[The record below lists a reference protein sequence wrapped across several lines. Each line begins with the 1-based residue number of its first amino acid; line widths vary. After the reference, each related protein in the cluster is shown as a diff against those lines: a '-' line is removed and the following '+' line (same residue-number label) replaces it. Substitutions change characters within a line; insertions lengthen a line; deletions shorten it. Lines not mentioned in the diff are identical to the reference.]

1 VAGVLATKTAPNG
14 TSLVPGQLQKII
26 IIYILYKSKYLNII
40 LMYLCYN
47 VDAVTDFRTMKDFVT
62 YDTDVRQVQ
71 QLYQF
76 LIINFTSKVLV
87 LFSWLN
93 VTDLGTECILSQT
106 YSISGSNAKT
116 SCFKRKFFLIRAV
129 K

>member
-1 VAGVLATKTAPNG
+1 
-14 TSLVPGQLQKII
+14 
-26 IIYILYKSKYLNII
+26 
-40 LMYLCYN
+40 MYLCYN
-47 VDAVTDFRTMKDFVT
+47 VDAVTDFRTMKDFVS

-76 LIINFTSKVLV
+76 LIINFTLKVLV

-106 YSISGSNAKT
+106 YIRLE
-116 SCFKRKFFLIRAV
+116 RKNFMF
-129 K
+129 